1 MARDP
6 PYGGAGSYTL
16 AREHRRAAL
25 YCYRQHS
32 HWSVYDYWRRCIANR
47 SSLYRSIS
55 VAPQSHETRHETAH
69 RCHDT

>member
-32 HWSVYDYWRRCIANR
+32 HWSVYNYSDCFVAGRT
-47 SSLYRSIS
+47 SLNRSIS
-55 VAPQSHETRHETAH
+55 VAPQSHETRHKTAH